1 MLEVLLP
8 TMTSVA
14 LEVGKGSLISMPP
27 RKGGKANSPEG
38 VLV

>member
-14 LEVGKGSLISMPP
+14 LEVGKGSLISMLP